1 MKDEQLK
8 EAETMFKQKQEMQI
22 DQINILNKGRIKS
35 EREVDNIKDEMKK
48 IEDVND
54 KLQQK

>member
-8 EAETMFKQKQEMQI
+8 EAETMFKQKQEIQI

-35 EREVDNIKDEMKK
+35 EREVDSIKDEMKK

>member
-8 EAETMFKQKQEMQI
+8 EAEIKFKQKQELQI
-22 DQINILNKGRIKS
+22 DQINILNKDRIKS
-35 EREVDNIKDEMKK
+35 EREVDSIKDEMKK

>member
-8 EAETMFKQKQEMQI
+8 EAETKFKQKQELQI
-22 DQINILNKGRIKS
+22 DQINILNKDRIKS
-35 EREVDNIKDEMKK
+35 EREVDSTKDEMKK

-54 KLQQK
+54 KLKQK

>member
-1 MKDEQLK
+1 MKDEQIK
-8 EAETMFKQKQEMQI
+8 EAETKFKQKQESQI
-22 DQINILNKGRIKS
+22 DQINILNKDRIKS
-35 EREVDNIKDEMKK
+35 EREVDSIKDEMKK

>member
-8 EAETMFKQKQEMQI
+8 EAETKFKQKQELQI
-22 DQINILNKGRIKS
+22 DQINILNKDRIKS
-35 EREVDNIKDEMKK
+35 EREVDSIKDEMKK